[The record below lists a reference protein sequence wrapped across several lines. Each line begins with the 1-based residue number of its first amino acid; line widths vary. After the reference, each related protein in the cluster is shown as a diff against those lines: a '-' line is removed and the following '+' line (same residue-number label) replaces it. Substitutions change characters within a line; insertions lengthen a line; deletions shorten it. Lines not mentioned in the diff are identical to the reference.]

1 MINRIVIMTFQS
13 DKVDEFLSV
22 FDVSKIAIRN
32 FPGCQGLKLLQTA
45 GKPNQLSTYSLWDDE
60 DCLNNYRHSAL
71 CEQTG
76 AKTKVLFSE
85 KPVAFSTEIIRDLN
99 IL

>member
-22 FDVSKIAIRN
+22 FDVYKIAIRN

-71 CEQTG
+71 FEE
-76 AKTKVLFSE
+76 FSE
-85 KPVAFSTEIIRDLN
+85 KPVAFSTEVIRDLN
-99 IL
+99 TL